1 MIVLK
6 IFFPLLLLP
15 LDTGSLPLLQPTTVP
30 LCRLFLLAPRF
41 FAAVPQRSC
50 HRAVHYNRQVQRVKL
65 PALHRAL
72 GWSPST
78 TVEKLSSHQF
88 LPRPSLPVAPSIT
101 SPLPKASRARLPW
114 LGLRGRWPRVAQ
126 GPPGVLK
133 ARTRLAMLIWLVYE
147 NQIWLIYEN
156 RYKLTISTTQS
167 SPVMF
172 DEEYRK

>member
-15 LDTGSLPLLQPTTVP
+15 LDTGSLPLLNH
-30 LCRLFLLAPRF
+30 C
-41 FAAVPQRSC
+41 S
-50 HRAVHYNRQVQRVKL
+50 
-65 PALHRAL
+65 
-72 GWSPST
+72 
-78 TVEKLSSHQF
+78 
-88 LPRPSLPVAPSIT
+88 SLPSPPSCAALLRSASSALLPPSRPLQPSSPAREAPSIT

-114 LGLRGRWPRVAQ
+114 LGLRGRWHRVAQ

-133 ARTRLAMLIWLVYE
+133 ARTRLAMLIWLIYE